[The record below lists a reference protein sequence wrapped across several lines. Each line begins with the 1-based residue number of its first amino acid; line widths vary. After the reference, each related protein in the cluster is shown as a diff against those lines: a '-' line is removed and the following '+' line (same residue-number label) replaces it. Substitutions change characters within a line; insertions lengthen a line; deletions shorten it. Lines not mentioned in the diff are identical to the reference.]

1 MNDKSKSINLLK
13 GTGIYA
19 IGTFGSKFLSILIV
33 PLYTYYLTTEEM
45 GIYDLLIS
53 TVSLLS
59 PIVTMQISDA
69 AYRWII
75 RGDGDISLYIRSTL
89 QVLLCNCSLAVLLI
103 FGVNHFFTIPY
114 CAYFAL
120 FLLCARILGTMQK
133 LLRALKKQKLYALSG
148 IVHSLV
154 FLSLNVY
161 LVCYLRKGVSSL
173 LFSAVVSHIVTI
185 LLICILVPELRVN
198 VFKKPD
204 LKTIGEFYRFSV
216 PLVPNYLNWWII
228 NSSDRYIVL
237 FFLGVSSNGIL
248 AITHKFPSLLH
259 TILTLFTT
267 SWQDVSISDRE
278 TDTGKYYT
286 TVFRKF
292 SRLTLAGLWA
302 LIPFTKVVAYYV
314 LGPAYKVA
322 CNYIAFYYI
331 GAVFQSFASFYGV
344 GYLRNK
350 QTGKA
355 FSTSIYAALINA
367 VTNLALVRFIG
378 LHASAFSTFA
388 AFFVMWLI
396 REKQNRE
403 ELGIVANRAEVFLFT
418 GICIAVSLISILT
431 NSVANIILFMI
442 SSCAFVVINREEIRI
457 VFRFLQSRIKKLSA

>member
-1 MNDKSKSINLLK
+1 MNDKRKSINLIK

-19 IGTFGSKFLSILIV
+19 IGTFGSKILSFLIV
-33 PLYTYYLTTEEM
+33 PLYTYYIATEDM
-45 GIYDLLIS
+45 GVYDLLIS

-75 RGDGDISLYIRSTL
+75 RNDGDNALYIRSTL
-89 QVLLCNCSLAVLLI
+89 QVLLCNRGLAILLI
-103 FGVNHFFTIPY
+103 FAVDRFFSIPY
-114 CAYFAL
+114 CGYFAL
-120 FLLCARILGTMQK
+120 ILLSARILGTVQK
-133 LLRALKKQKLYALSG
+133 LLRALKRQKLFALSG
-148 IVHSLV
+148 IVHSLL

-161 LVCYLRKGVSSL
+161 LVCYLKRGVSSL
-173 LFSAVVSHIVTI
+173 LFSLIVAHAVTI
-185 LLICILVPELRVN
+185 LMIVALVPELRVN
-198 VFKKPD
+198 LFKKPD
-204 LKTIGEFYRFSV
+204 LKTIKEFYRFSI
-216 PLVPNYLNWWII
+216 PLVPNYLNWWVI

-259 TILTLFTT
+259 TILNLFTT

-286 TVFRKF
+286 AVFKKF
-292 SRLTLAGLWA
+292 SRLTLSFLWM
-302 LIPFTKVVAYYV
+302 LIPLTKAVVYFV
-314 LGPAYKVA
+314 MSPAYKEA
-322 CNYIAFYYI
+322 CNYIAFYYL
-331 GAVFQSFASFYGV
+331 GAVFQSFAAFYGV

-355 FSTSIYAALINA
+355 FTTSVYAAIINA
-367 VTNLALVRFIG
+367 AANLLLVRFIG
-378 LHASAFSTFA
+378 LQASALSTFA

-403 ELGIVANRAEVFLFT
+403 ELGIVANKTEVFLLT
-418 GICIAVSLISILT
+418 GLCVVVSLLSILT
-431 NSVANIILFMI
+431 NAHFNLVLFAVCGI
-442 SSCAFVVINREEIRI
+442 VFAVINREELLIVLRFAWSKIR
-457 VFRFLQSRIKKLSA
+457 KKAA